1 MSEPT
6 RAGLTKPIR
15 FALLLAISL
24 GIALL
29 VERIW
34 GFPAAGMV
42 AGLALV
48 FACWAVS

>member
-6 RAGLTKPIR
+6 RGLTKPIR

-24 GIALL
+24 GIAVL
-29 VERIW
+29 VEMIW
-34 GFPAAGMV
+34 GFAAVGV
-42 AGLALV
+42 IAGLALV